1 MSRAMNT
8 SSPLRVSDVLASCVH
23 IFHAGALGD
32 HVLLWPL
39 FRLLLNVNAR
49 GTLTLVTHTSHGRL
63 AAATLGTQL
72 AGPLRLCVASIE
84 SPHNTRLWQPDAQV
98 DRDHIDLRADVV
110 LSFLADESTPAGK
123 AWLGNARACFP
134 NARIIPLTGPAC
146 PSHARFWQ
154 EVRSHPAALVEPR
167 HNAGGPILLFTG
179 AGGEHKRW
187 PMNSWRVLHHAIRSH
202 DPHLEVVTLAGP
214 VEAERLT
221 REDRAA
227 FLELNG
233 RICDDLLDLARD
245 IARSRAFVGADTGPT
260 HLAAQLGIP
269 TLALFGPTDPQ
280 LWSPVGPAVR
290 VLSPHARGPESQ
302 RPMLALTPA
311 EVANGLRRFIER

>member
-8 SSPLRVSDVLASCVH
+8 SSPRLSDVLAPRLH

-39 FRLLLNVNAR
+39 FRLLLSEDAGRSV
-49 GTLTLVTHTSHGRL
+49 TLVTHASHGRL
-63 AAATLGTQL
+63 AEAVLGGRL
-72 AGPLRLCVASIE
+72 ADPSKLRVASIE
-84 SPHNTRLWQPDAQV
+84 SPHVSRLWQPDAQV
-98 DRDHIDLRADVV
+98 DRHQIDPHADVV

-123 AWLGNARACFP
+123 VWLFNARAFFP
-134 NARIIPLTGPAC
+134 NARVIPLAGPAC
-146 PSHARFWQ
+146 PSHVQFWH
-154 EVRSHPAALVEPR
+154 EVRSHPVALVESR

-187 PMNSWRVLHHAIRSH
+187 PLNLWQALHREIRSH
-202 DPHLEVVTLAGP
+202 DPRCEIVTLAGP
-214 VEAERLT
+214 VEAERFT
-221 REDRAA
+221 REDRACFNA
-227 FLELNG
+227 LDG
-233 RICDDLLDLARD
+233 RICHDLLDLAST

-260 HLAAQLGIP
+260 HLAAQLGVP

-280 LWSPVGPAVR
+280 RWSPVGPDVR
-290 VLSPHARGPESQ
+290 VLCSHARSAESQ

-311 EVANGLRRFIER
+311 DVANELRRFIER